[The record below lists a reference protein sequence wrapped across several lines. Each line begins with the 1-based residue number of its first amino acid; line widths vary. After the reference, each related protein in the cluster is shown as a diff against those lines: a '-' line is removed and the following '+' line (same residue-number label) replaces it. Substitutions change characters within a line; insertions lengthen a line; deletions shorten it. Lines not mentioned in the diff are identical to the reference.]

1 MFISSSRGRRLPT
14 VVSALLVTPLV
25 AVSTVL
31 ALATPGSAAGPASAR
46 AEGAA
51 ARSHDAVGA
60 VPATGKRAARAARG
74 IPAHVARLNWRGLAR
89 CESSNNPRAVN
100 PAGYYGLY
108 QFDVPTWRSVG
119 GRGFPH
125 HAAATEQ
132 TYRAQRLYMS
142 RGRSPWPHC
151 GRYL

>member
-1 MFISSSRGRRLPT
+1 MFISSSRGRRLPA